1 MAKQQSSA
9 LKVGSK
15 RDAQSKMLSG
25 SAWMTAGSIFSRI
38 LGAIYIIPWVTW
50 LGSNSDQANA
60 LFAKGYNIYSLFLM
74 AATAGVPSAI
84 SKLVAHYNALNE
96 YGVGRRLYRHG
107 IYVSALTGLVCALV
121 LYFGAGILANGDP
134 NVVPVLRSL
143 TLAVLIIPTM
153 SLTRG
158 FFQGYQNMAPSA
170 ISQFVEQLFRVVY
183 MLGATYLIMKLMHGR
198 WQDAVT
204 QSTFAAFI
212 GAIGSFLIL
221 GFYYMKNRTEMNA
234 LVAQSNDEI
243 SISSWSLISNIIKQ
257 AIPFII
263 IGAATSIL
271 QIIDQYTF
279 FPAMKQVVHLTDYQL
294 NSLYALFSFNAN
306 KLIMIIISL
315 ASALAITVIPLLSG
329 ARARD
334 DVRSIREQIANVL
347 MLFYF
352 VMMPASLGL
361 AAVAQP
367 IYTIFYRYSAAGT
380 TILIFN
386 AFIGILLGLLTVVS
400 AVMQGISENTKT
412 LKYLGVGLVI
422 KMVIQ
427 FPAIW
432 LFQTM
437 GPLLATGISMAITD
451 YLIIHSLNVE
461 FQLPFKKMSKP
472 TNQILVY
479 SLITFVVAKAVVSG
493 AYLVL
498 APGGRFAAF
507 IVIIPAVA
515 LGAGIYVYL
524 MLRSHLADKLLGA
537 RVAGLRRRL
546 HIKG

>member
-1 MAKQQSSA
+1 
-9 LKVGSK
+9 
-15 RDAQSKMLSG
+15 
-25 SAWMTAGSIFSRI
+25 
-38 LGAIYIIPWVTW
+38 
-50 LGSNSDQANA
+50 
-60 LFAKGYNIYSLFLM
+60 
-74 AATAGVPSAI
+74 
-84 SKLVAHYNALNE
+84 
-96 YGVGRRLYRHG
+96 
-107 IYVSALTGLVCALV
+107 
-121 LYFGAGILANGDP
+121 
-134 NVVPVLRSL
+134 
-143 TLAVLIIPTM
+143 
-153 SLTRG
+153 
-158 FFQGYQNMAPSA
+158 
-170 ISQFVEQLFRVVY
+170 
-183 MLGATYLIMKLMHGR
+183 
-198 WQDAVT
+198 
-204 QSTFAAFI
+204 
-212 GAIGSFLIL
+212 
-221 GFYYMKNRTEMNA
+221 
-234 LVAQSNDEI
+234 
-243 SISSWSLISNIIKQ
+243 
-257 AIPFII
+257 
-263 IGAATSIL
+263 
-271 QIIDQYTF
+271 
-279 FPAMKQVVHLTDYQL
+279 
-294 NSLYALFSFNAN
+294 
-306 KLIMIIISL
+306 MIIISL
-315 ASALAITVIPLLSG
+315 ASALATTVIPLLSG

-412 LKYLGVGLVI
+412 LKYLGIGLVI

-479 SLITFVVAKAVVSG
+479 SLITFVVAKVVVSG

>member
-183 MLGATYLIMKLMHGR
+183 MLGATYLIMKPMHGR

-221 GFYYMKNRTEMNA
+221 GFYHMKNRAEMNA
-234 LVAQSNDEI
+234 LVAQSNDEV

-279 FPAMKQVVHLTDYQL
+279 PPAMKQVVHLTSYQL

-315 ASALAITVIPLLSG
+315 ASALATTVIPLLSG

-412 LKYLGVGLVI
+412 LKYLGIGLVI

-493 AYLVL
+493 AYLIL

-507 IVIIPAVA
+507 VVIIPAVA

>member
-1 MAKQQSSA
+1 MAKQQSSS
-9 LKVGSK
+9 LKNGSK

-50 LGSNSDQANA
+50 LGANSDQANA
-60 LFAKGYNIYSLFLM
+60 LFAKGYNIYSFFLM

-107 IYVSALTGLVCALV
+107 VYVTGLTGLICALV
-121 LYFGAGILANGDP
+121 LYFGASFFAAGDP

-143 TLAVLIIPTM
+143 TLAVLVIPVM

-183 MLGATYLIMKLMHGR
+183 MLGATYLIMKPMHGQ
-198 WQDAVT
+198 WQNAVT

-212 GAIGSFLIL
+212 GAIGSFMVL
-221 GFYYMKNRTEMNA
+221 GFYYAKNRSEMRYLA
-234 LVAQSNDEI
+234 KQSNNEI
-243 SISSWSLISNIIKQ
+243 AISSWSLISNIIKQ

-263 IGAATSIL
+263 IGSATSIL
-271 QIIDQYTF
+271 QLIDQYTF
-279 FPAMKQVVHLTDYQL
+279 FPAMRQAAHLSNYQL

-306 KLIMIIISL
+306 KLIMIVISL

-329 ARARD
+329 ARARQD
-334 DVRSIREQIANVL
+334 NASIREQIANVL

-352 VMMPASLGL
+352 IMMPASLGL

-367 IYTIFYRYSAAGT
+367 IYTIFYRYSSAGT
-380 TILIFN
+380 TILVFN
-386 AFIGILLGLLTVVS
+386 AFVGILLGLLTVVS

-412 LKYLGVGLVI
+412 LKYLGIGLLI
-422 KMVIQ
+422 KLVLQ

-432 LFQTM
+432 VFQTM
-437 GPLLATGISMAITD
+437 GPLMATGVSMAVTD

-461 FQLPFKKMSKP
+461 FRLPFKKMAKP
-472 TNQILVY
+472 TNQILLY
-479 SLITFVVAKAVVSG
+479 SLVTFVIAKAIVSG
-493 AYLVL
+493 AYLFL

-507 IVIIPAVA
+507 AVIIPAVIIA
-515 LGAGIYVYL
+515 AGAYVYL
-524 MLRSHLADKLLGA
+524 VLRSRLADRLLGD